1 MSFSLYYQA
10 KRDRPLTGDEEA
22 AVAEIVRHSRAR
34 YPFKRKVEDFGVY
47 PAGEGAGVIF
57 SGATKLPGNGPK
69 ALYDTA
75 NYWLKGLTEI
85 TRLLEGASWEV
96 RFDDVD
102 LILDPEEGWRFPTDE
117 EYRQRYGR

>member
-10 KRDRPLTGDEEA
+10 KRDRPLTGEEEQ
-22 AVAEIVRHSRAR
+22 AVAEIVRHSCDQ

-47 PAGEGAGVIF
+47 PAEGEEKVIF
-57 SGATKLPGNGPK
+57 NGSTKLPGNGPK
-69 ALYDTA
+69 VLYDTA
-75 NYWLKGLTEI
+75 NYWLKGLTQI

-117 EYRQRYGR
+117 EYRRRYGR